1 MKTEKWFIFSL
12 FHPRKGLI
20 LSVSRMNSKPP
31 VCHRKA
37 HGTIKADSESKLLY
51 GILNI
56 DSQEML

>member
-12 FHPRKGLI
+12 FHPRKGL
-20 LSVSRMNSKPP
+20 LLFVCPKKSKTP

-37 HGTIKADSESKLLY
+37 HGRIKADSESKLLY